1 MPSETV
7 IRALGALI
15 DALANNTAP
24 LWWEMHITLGTAG
37 HAAIAVALDHP
48 INAADRQP
56 LLSAVTRLANLDHA

>member
-37 HAAIAVALDHP
+37 HACT
-48 INAADRQP
+48 
-56 LLSAVTRLANLDHA
+56 VTRIANLDHA